1 MRPKTLALLAV
12 AAMCGLVAMLGVQQV
27 LSKQGDGATDTG
39 QVLVAKADILPGQP
53 LDENNVEFK
62 EWPTG
67 TIPEGVVSQKE
78 QFQER
83 TLKVRAFAG
92 DLILQAKLDKKGNR
106 SAASQVPKGKCIASV
121 PIDTTMNG
129 TGLINPGDRVDV
141 LVTYKPSNGNRDV
154 GGIGMEV
161 KTVLASVEVFALDG
175 VTDAG
180 MMARVGDS
188 KAAVMKNVS
197 LILTNEQARLLK
209 LAGDL
214 SGGKLHLTLRGM
226 NDVTPVDPKDLFDP
240 TQAEHAMVHASDSD
254 RDKPRNVAP
263 VESEEPVRSVKSG
276 KKKWKIE
283 IIAGSDRRFDEVD
296 LPDEEPVTLNST
308 QGT

>member
-1 MRPKTLALLAV
+1 M
-12 AAMCGLVAMLGVQQV
+12 
-27 LSKQGDGATDTG
+27 
-39 QVLVAKADILPGQP
+39 
-53 LDENNVEFK
+53 
-62 EWPTG
+62 
-67 TIPEGVVSQKE
+67 
-78 QFQER
+78 ER

-92 DLILQAKLDKKGNR
+92 DLILQAKPDKKGNR

-121 PIDTTMNG
+121 PIDATMSG
-129 TGLINPGDRVDV
+129 IGLMNPGDRVDV
-141 LVTYKPSNGNRDV
+141 LVTYKPSNGSRDV

-175 VTDAG
+175 VTDAT
-180 MMARVGDS
+180 MMPRAGDT
-188 KAAVMKNVS
+188 KATAMKYVS
-197 LILTNEQARLLK
+197 LVLTNEQARLLK

-214 SGGKLHLTLRGM
+214 SGGNLHLTLRGM
-226 NDVTPVDPKDLFDP
+226 NDDTPVDPKGLFDP
-240 TQAEHAMVHASDSD
+240 TQAEHAMVRGSDSD

-263 VESEEPVRSVKSG
+263 VERAEPVQAVKSG
-276 KKKWKIE
+276 KKKWKFE

>member
-27 LSKQGDGATDTG
+27 LSKQGDGTTQTG

-53 LDENNVEFK
+53 LDESNVEFK
-62 EWPTG
+62 EWPAG
-67 TIPEGVVSQKE
+67 TIPEGAVSQKE

-83 TLKVRAFAG
+83 TLKVRAFTG
-92 DLILQAKLDKKGNR
+92 DLILQAKLDKKGSR
-106 SAASQVPKGKCIASV
+106 SAASQIPNGKCIASV
-121 PIDTTMNG
+121 PIDSTMSG
-129 TGLINPGDRVDV
+129 IGLMNPGDRVDV
-141 LVTYKPSNGNRDV
+141 LVTYKPSTGSRDL

-175 VTDAG
+175 VTDST
-180 MMARVGDS
+180 MMARAGDA
-188 KAAVMKNVS
+188 KAVAMKNVS

-226 NDVTPVDPKDLFDP
+226 NDDTPVDPKDLFDP
-240 TQAEHAMVHASDSD
+240 SQAEHAMVRDSDSD
-254 RDKPRNVAP
+254 RDKPRIVAP
-263 VESEEPVRSVKSG
+263 VERAEPVQAVKSG
-276 KKKWKIE
+276 KMKWKIE
-283 IIAGSDRRFDEVD
+283 IIAGSERRFEEVD

>member
-12 AAMCGLVAMLGVQQV
+12 AALCGLVAMLGVQQV
-27 LSKQGDGATDTG
+27 LSKQGNGTTETG

-62 EWPTG
+62 EWPAA
-67 TIPEGVVSQKE
+67 TIPEGAVSQKE
-78 QFQER
+78 QFLER

-121 PIDTTMNG
+121 PIDATMSG
-129 TGLINPGDRVDV
+129 IGLMNPGDRVDV
-141 LVTYKPSNGNRDV
+141 LVTYKPTNGSRDV

-175 VTDAG
+175 VTDAT
-180 MMARVGDS
+180 MMARAGDP
-188 KAAVMKNVS
+188 KATAMKNVS

-226 NDVTPVDPKDLFDP
+226 NDDTPVDPKDLFDP
-240 TQAEHAMVHASDSD
+240 TQAEHALARDSESN
-254 RDKPRNVAP
+254 REVPRSVAP
-263 VESEEPVRSVKSG
+263 EEKAEPVKAVKANR
-276 KKKWKIE
+276 KWKIE
-283 IIAGSDRRFDEVD
+283 IIAGSERRVEEVD
-296 LPDEEPVTLNST
+296 LPDEEPATTLKSV